1 MRDLEMRTSGKAD
14 IEKRL
19 REARIPE
26 QYRSASFDTL
36 DDTKAEEVFTVCR
49 EFAAKLEY
57 DEKRTIVLLGPPGSG
72 KTCLACATL
81 REVIISSALYGRYW
95 NAAEGLAAIRASFN
109 RQSDVESI
117 LDILENGI
125 ILIDDLGKNR
135 NTGWA
140 SEQLYLLI
148 DGIYSQK
155 RRCLITSN
163 MSQEEFMASFDKAV
177 LGRIV
182 EMSHI
187 IDVAGYDWRLDSAA

>member
-1 MRDLEMRTSGKAD
+1 MKGLEMRTSGKAD

-26 QYRSASFDTL
+26 QYCRACLDTL

-57 DEKRTIVLLGPPGSG
+57 DEKRALVLLGPPGAG
-72 KTCLACATL
+72 KTCLACAIL
-81 REVIISSALYGRYW
+81 REVIINSRLCGRYW
-95 NAAEGLAAIRASFN
+95 NAPEGLAAIRASFN
-109 RQSDVESI
+109 SQSDEESI
-117 LDILENGI
+117 LEVLKNGMI
-125 ILIDDLGKNR
+125 VIDDLGKHR

-140 SEQLYLLI
+140 AEQLFTLI
-148 DGIYSQK
+148 DGIYSK
-155 RRCLITSN
+155 RRRCIITSN
-163 MSQEEFMASFDKAV
+163 LSEEEFMATFDRAV